1 MIDLHCHLAYG
12 VDDGPKGHLE
22 SVRLAKALLEAGVT
36 TVACTSHLRRDK
48 AWVNDLSVQTTIH
61 GNLDE
66 ALGDKDVQLVRV
78 QGAEHYLDEL
88 LLDTCKQKQVV
99 PYSNTSWLLVELPY
113 HGPPPNLLGA
123 LYDLRKLGYRLLLA
137 HIERFPY
144 VVEREEVLDALVS
157 AGYALQVN
165 LGSLSGAYSK
175 VHKKVAERLV
185 GDGYISVAAGD
196 CHRAEDVDECIVQGR
211 KALRKIV
218 GESGSKT
225 LLVDN
230 PQLILNNASPEA
242 LAY

>member
-12 VDDGPKGHLE
+12 VDDGPVENHD
-22 SVRLAKALLEAGVT
+22 SVKLARALIDAGVT

-48 AWVNDLSVQTTIH
+48 GWVNDMSVQVPIH
-61 GNLDE
+61 QNLDV
-66 ALGDKDVQLVRV
+66 ALGEKDVRLHRV

-99 PYSNTSWLLVELPY
+99 PFSNTNWLLVELPY
-113 HGPPPNLLGA
+113 HGAPPNLLGA
-123 LYDLRKLGYRLLLA
+123 LYDLRRQGYRLLLA

-144 VVEREEVLDALVS
+144 VVDREDVLESLVS

-165 LGSLSGAYSK
+165 LGSLAGAYSK
-175 VHKKVAERLV
+175 AHKKIAERLV
-185 GDGYISVAAGD
+185 IDGYASLLAGD
-196 CHRAEDVDECIVQGR
+196 CHRAEDVDDCIVKGR
-211 KALRKIV
+211 KVLKKLV
-218 GESGSKT
+218 GESGVKT

-230 PQLILNNASPEA
+230 PQKILDNAPVEA